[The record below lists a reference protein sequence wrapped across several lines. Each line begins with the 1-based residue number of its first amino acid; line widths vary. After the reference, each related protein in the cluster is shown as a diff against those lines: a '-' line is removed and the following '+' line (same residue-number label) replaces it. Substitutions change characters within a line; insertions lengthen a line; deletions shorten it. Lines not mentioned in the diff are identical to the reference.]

1 MRTARAPGESLMKRR
16 SEASGHGA
24 VPQRPSVSK
33 FKHRGAAN
41 ATGEPSSV
49 APHQEQIVRLT
60 RELEDARE
68 QQAATSEVLRAL
80 SQSEFQLQSVLQS
93 VAESAAKLCRSDGA
107 VIFQLRDG
115 VYHFAAGYSLSP
127 EFLEIERRARIA
139 PGQGTVI
146 GRAAMTGE
154 VARIDDVLTDSPLRK
169 ERGR

>member
-1 MRTARAPGESLMKRR
+1 MKRR

-24 VPQRPSVSK
+24 VPQRPSESK

-80 SQSEFQLQSVLQS
+80 SQSEFQLQS
-93 VAESAAKLCRSDGA
+93 
-107 VIFQLRDG
+107 
-115 VYHFAAGYSLSP
+115 
-127 EFLEIERRARIA
+127 RARIA

-154 VARIDDVLTDSPLRK
+154 VARIDDVLTDPLYEKK
-169 ERGR
+169 EDAKVEGNLDWRSTDARWQGCRCDRYGTAPARSVWRA